1 MQKKINN
8 KIYVIILASGIG
20 KRIRH
25 HSLPKQFL
33 KLAGKTVIEHTI
45 EAFEK
50 NKLVDEII
58 IVNHPNYR
66 NYLEN
71 ILSRR
76 KFIKI
81 SKIGPQSG

>member
-1 MQKKINN
+1 MQTKINN

-66 NYLEN
+66 NYLED
-71 ILSRR
+71 IISRR
-76 KFIKI
+76 KFLKI
-81 SKIGPQSG
+81 SKN

>member
-1 MQKKINN
+1 MQAKIDNR
-8 KIYVIILASGIG
+8 IYVIILASGVG

-50 NKLVDEII
+50 NNSVDEII

-76 KFIKI
+76 KFLKI
-81 SKIGPQSG
+81 SKILLNR

>member
-1 MQKKINN
+1 MQTKINN

-76 KFIKI
+76 KFLKI
-81 SKIGPQSG
+81 SALFFPED